1 MKLSILRSLAVMT
14 AFVSVNSIATAAKA
28 SPSVL
33 VNQLMLSA
41 KVDLTHDYA
50 TLPLHLG
57 HMKDGRKVWFVL
69 TDTNDAA
76 EANRLGL
83 VHASQLGAV
92 LNAKSTRQA
101 TVDSQGNFTFEKGT
115 VDFSPK
121 RSLIPGDSPNFFPPK
136 AATPGSVGDAAY
148 SPFVRIS
155 GTNIVYN
162 APIVAFDTDATQISF
177 CNGHV
182 NYDLVHDRAVKICP
196 AMMEASIQLG
206 HGFAGGDQVV
216 YLSFDSNNSL
226 PATMEAATYTPAT
239 QDLITSGASETLYA
253 FANGATGVNNP
264 DRQGFNSALAGEG
277 SPLNILG
284 GLTINSHGYTPLW
297 DINVAVWSNQAA
309 MSGQRRRLTSGDQAD
324 SASQS
329 MLLTNPMGKRVGT
342 LGLLVNCPVI
352 GFVK

>member
-1 MKLSILRSLAVMT
+1 MKLSILRSLALMT
-14 AFVSVNSIATAAKA
+14 AFASVNSNAT
-28 SPSVL
+28 SNPPVL

-41 KVDLTHDYA
+41 KVDLANDYA

-69 TDTNDAA
+69 TDTNDTA
-76 EANRLGL
+76 EASRLGL
-83 VHASQLGAV
+83 VHASQLRAV

-115 VDFSPK
+115 VNFSPK

-136 AATPGSVGDAAY
+136 SAMPGSVGDAAY

-162 APIVAFDTDATQISF
+162 APIVAFDTDASQIAF
-177 CNGHV
+177 CNGRV
-182 NYDLVHDRAVKICP
+182 NYDLVHDRVVKICP

-239 QDLITSGASETLYA
+239 QDLVTSGASETLYA

-277 SPLNILG
+277 SPLNILD
-284 GLTINSHGYTPLW
+284 GLTINSSGYTPLW
-297 DINVAVWSNQAA
+297 DINVAAWSNQAVS
-309 MSGQRRRLTSGDQAD
+309 SGQRHRLTSGDLVE